1 MELLLDILMKIGA
14 AAFMVFFFGACIF
27 IHELGH
33 FLAARLCGL
42 RIRAF
47 SIGFRKIWGK
57 TINGVEYRIGWIPFG
72 GYVDLPQID
81 SSDDEIRDTD
91 GTVLPRA
98 EPWKRIVTAFAGPFF
113 NILFGLAL
121 GVIIWIAGLP
131 EQSPR
136 MSEFKVKSVKE
147 GSPEYVAGLRSGD
160 VIVRRNGQTFDTT
173 WGEFARD
180 IMLNVGE
187 TTLTVRRGDET
198 LEFTYRPAVNHDF
211 APGED
216 IPYPF
221 FRPEIPV
228 TVFPAKDSPAEKA
241 GLKDGDRVTKV
252 DGKDLLGVDDFYCRI
267 MYSQGK
273 PLHLTLLRGDEEH
286 QVTVTP
292 EPDPADPQKDGKWM
306 TGITFRS
313 EGELVVA
320 DVLDGLPA
328 TGHFMPGDKVLHV
341 NGAPCRDVETFRNI
355 CSESEGKKP
364 LEIVIL
370 RGEKEITQS
379 ITPVFIIPHR
389 IGVSFRILKHPNPFE
404 QFNSVLMLSW
414 RSLKSVAA
422 GIGRIIGLDAGYTAL
437 GPKNLSGPVGIGKY
451 LFVSIYYGSLVI
463 GLNLVVLLTFNLG
476 LLNLL
481 PIPVLDGGHI
491 LLAVLEIVF
500 RRPLPSKILTPI
512 AYAFA
517 AFIICFMLLV
527 TFYDVKKLLPSSA
540 PAPADKAEEQLK

>member
-1 MELLLDILMKIGA
+1 MELFLDILMKIGA
-14 AAFMVFFFGACIF
+14 AVFMVFFFGACIF

-57 TINGVEYRIGWIPFG
+57 TVNGVEYRIGWVPFG

-91 GTVLPRA
+91 GTILPRA

-131 EQSPR
+131 EQSPK
-136 MSEFKVKSVKE
+136 MSEFKVKTVKE

-160 VIVRRNGQTFDTT
+160 VIIRRNGQSFNTT
-173 WGEFARD
+173 WGDFARD
-180 IMLNVGE
+180 IMLNVGD
-187 TTLTVRRGDET
+187 TTLTVRRDGET
-198 LEFTYRPAVNHDF
+198 LDFTYRPAVNNDF

-228 TVFPAKDSPAEKA
+228 TVFPAKDSPAERA
-241 GLKDGDRVTKV
+241 GLKSGDRVTKV
-252 DGKDLLGVDDFYCRI
+252 DGKDLLGIDDFYYRI
-267 MYSQGK
+267 MFSQGRK
-273 PLHLTLLRGDEEH
+273 LELTVLRDGTEH

-292 EPDPADPQKDGKWM
+292 EADPGEPGTWM
-306 TGITFRS
+306 TGISFRS
-313 EGELVVA
+313 EGKMVVE
-320 DVLDGLPA
+320 DVLNGLPA
-328 TGHFMPGDKVLHV
+328 AGRFMPGDKLLRV
-341 NGAPCRDVETFRNI
+341 NGAPCTDLEQFRKICRET
-355 CSESEGKKP
+355 EGKTP
-364 LEIVIL
+364 VEIVIL

-404 QFNSVLMLSW
+404 QFNSVLQLSW
-414 RSLKSVAA
+414 RSLKSVCA
-422 GIGRIIGLDAGYTAL
+422 GVGRIIGLDAGYTAL

-491 LLAVLEIVF
+491 LLAVLEIIF

-527 TFYDVKKLLPSSA
+527 TFYDVKKLLPASTSSSA
-540 PAPADKAEEQLK
+540 PARTTGEQLK